1 MWSDSTWPRPR
12 RRSCSVS
19 TNRVEL
25 RRGTGVAP
33 GPFPQPALRTGRA
46 RSRAS
51 GSPRPQPVN
60 WRSLASPS
68 VQLGLR
74 PQYRGLSFFPRR
86 PLCAD
91 IHRRPPALA
100 ARRLRG
106 RCLPSPCRRL
116 SRPRTTTQT
125 PPRPT
130 PSAGDEPS
138 RAWRGVPGSG
148 ERGALPKFT
157 MGRLTGWVAS
167 FVPATSPRV
176 RRSLFPWPPHR
187 CLQTASESPERGRA
201 SRSGPYPPGW
211 SRRILKGL

>member
-1 MWSDSTWPRPR
+1 MSSASIEPPR
-12 RRSCSVS
+12 RRSCCCR
-19 TNRVEL
+19 RV
-25 RRGTGVAP
+25 GSSCGAVP
-33 GPFPQPALRTGRA
+33 GLLPARFRSPPSEPDVPVPEHPALHDLSRSTGD
-46 RSRAS
+46 
-51 GSPRPQPVN
+51 
-60 WRSLASPS
+60 LFASPT
-68 VQLGLR
+68 VQLGLH
-74 PQYRGLSFFPRR
+74 PQYPGLRLFRRR

-91 IHRRPPALA
+91 VHRRPPALA